1 MDAIYLRKSR
11 IDIDAEKSGSGNTLL
26 RHKTA
31 LLDLAKRQ
39 HRSIGEIYEEVRS
52 GETIAARP
60 EMQRL
65 LQDVE
70 NGKWD
75 AVLVMEVE
83 RLARGDSIDQGIV
96 AQAFKYSG
104 TKIVTPAKI
113 YDPNNEFD
121 EEYFEFG
128 LFMSRREYKS
138 IRRRMEAGKIAAVKE
153 GKFLGKIAPYGYERI
168 RIENGKGWTLRIVP
182 DDAQVVRRIFDM
194 NVNRGYGFQRIART
208 LNDENILTSKGNA
221 WSSFTVR
228 SVLDNITY
236 AGYVYW
242 GRRPVVKTTKGKTQI
257 RHRPTSDKYLI
268 CKGIHEPII
277 SKELYDASQARRVSH
292 PGIPVRNDADL
303 VNPLQGVL
311 YCRKCGCRMQ
321 LNVRSNG
328 KTPSIHCRNL
338 TCDNVSA
345 RLPVVEDAMIA
356 ALNQWLADYTV
367 DIGGGNYTQELQARI
382 EEAQSTQLRIAE
394 QIKQENAR
402 MSKAYEMLE
411 LGVYSPEEFTARR
424 NDISQRKNLLQE
436 KSEQAAKQERES
448 EQALTQQKDIIPK
461 MEQLVR
467 AYPNAASA
475 REKNEMLKSVVERID
490 YEKLVQYDDSSIKLW
505 VYPLLSQK

>member
-1 MDAIYLRKSR
+1 
-11 IDIDAEKSGSGNTLL
+11 
-26 RHKTA
+26 
-31 LLDLAKRQ
+31 
-39 HRSIGEIYEEVRS
+39 
-52 GETIAARP
+52 
-60 EMQRL
+60 
-65 LQDVE
+65 
-70 NGKWD
+70 
-75 AVLVMEVE
+75 
-83 RLARGDSIDQGIV
+83 
-96 AQAFKYSG
+96 
-104 TKIVTPAKI
+104 
-113 YDPNNEFD
+113 
-121 EEYFEFG
+121 
-128 LFMSRREYKS
+128 
-138 IRRRMEAGKIAAVKE
+138 
-153 GKFLGKIAPYGYERI
+153 
-168 RIENGKGWTLRIVP
+168 
-182 DDAQVVRRIFDM
+182 
-194 NVNRGYGFQRIART
+194 
-208 LNDENILTSKGNA
+208 
-221 WSSFTVR
+221 
-228 SVLDNITY
+228 
-236 AGYVYW
+236 
-242 GRRPVVKTTKGKTQI
+242 
-257 RHRPTSDKYLI
+257 
-268 CKGIHEPII
+268 
-277 SKELYDASQARRVSH
+277 
-292 PGIPVRNDADL
+292 
-303 VNPLQGVL
+303 
-311 YCRKCGCRMQ
+311 MQ

-356 ALNQWLADYTV
+356 ALNQWLADYMV

-394 QIKQENAR
+394 QIKQEDAR